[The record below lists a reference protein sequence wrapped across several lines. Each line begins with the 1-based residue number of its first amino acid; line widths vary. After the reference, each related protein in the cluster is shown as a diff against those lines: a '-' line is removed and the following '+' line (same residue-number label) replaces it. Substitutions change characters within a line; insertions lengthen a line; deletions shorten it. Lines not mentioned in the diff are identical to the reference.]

1 VTKRP
6 DNLRNHADLDWEND
20 GDGVDFK
27 VRRKY
32 LARDTGG
39 QAQIGCSL
47 YEIPPGKKD
56 WPLHFHHANEE
67 AIFVISG
74 VGTLRM
80 PNGKH
85 SIGPGDYAH
94 FQRIPNHAHQ
104 IINTG
109 SEPLR
114 FLCMSG
120 QQHPDV
126 TEYPE
131 EGKMG
136 VFCGGAPGTPDLNR
150 TVNQMHRHDAA
161 VGYWD

>member
-1 VTKRP
+1 MERP
-6 DNLRNHADLDWEND
+6 ANVRNIDELDWEDD
-20 GDGVDFK
+20 GHGDTYA

-39 QAQIGCSL
+39 QAQLGCSM
-47 YEIPPGKKD
+47 YELPPGKRD

-67 AIFVISG
+67 AIYVLQG
-74 VGTLRM
+74 RGTLRM
-80 PNGKH
+80 PDGEH
-85 SIGPGDYAH
+85 AIGPGDYAH
-94 FQRIPNHAHQ
+94 FQRKADHAHQ

-109 SEPLR
+109 SEPLV

-120 QQHPDV
+120 QVAPDV

-131 EGKMG
+131 SGKIG
-136 VFCGGAPGTPDLNR
+136 VFCGGAPGTPDEDR
-150 TVNQMHRHDAA
+150 SVNEVHARNAA